1 MKKIYFVCPNTTHI
15 TGGVK
20 QIYKQVEIL
29 NRNGISAYVLLE
41 KKKQSNIWLIYSKN
55 CDIFLGVKK

>member
-41 KKKQSNIWLIYSKN
+41 KKKQSNIWLTS
-55 CDIFLGVKK
+55 